1 MSLFENSDYKWRE
14 TYFVYFA
21 SYKMPRL
28 EEAVGHMKNR
38 IPGVQAV
45 ESSRDNRGR
54 LQAVSLM
61 FPDTPS
67 AVEIILSEGEEVERQ
82 KSELEGMLD
91 EKPSRK
97 TRKALRNSNARFD
110 ILHFERT
117 GGDRRIHDLFEDS
130 NEEIPEDFDPACML
144 TLLDQLTGITRG
156 VAIDPQSGMALT

>member
-21 SYKMPRL
+21 SYKLPRL
-28 EEAVGHMKNR
+28 EEAVGRMKTR

-45 ESSRDNRGR
+45 ESARDTLGR
-54 LQAVSLM
+54 LQAVSLL

-67 AVEIILSEGEEVERQ
+67 AVEIIFSEGDEVEQQ
-82 KSELEGMLD
+82 KSELEELLD
-91 EKPSRK
+91 EKPDRK

-117 GGDRRIHDLFEDS
+117 GGERRIHDLFEDEA
-130 NEEIPEDFDPACML
+130 EEIPEDFDPSCML
-144 TLLDQLTGITRG
+144 TLLNQLTGITHG